1 MKDNLK
7 VFISQP
13 MNGKNDTEII
23 GERIIIRDKL
33 ASVLKTNYTVIDTFL
48 RDEPSGGCVPLKY
61 LAKSLELLA
70 DADVAFFAKGWED
83 ARGCRI
89 EHECAKSYGIMII
102 EDIDD

>member
-13 MNGKNDTEII
+13 MNGKTDSEIH
-23 GERIIIRDKL
+23 GEQFLICAKL
-33 ASVLKTNYTVIDTFL
+33 GSILKTNYTVIDSFL